1 MYILI
6 KISSLKET
14 YLKNRLSNNRD
25 SNLLVFLLME
35 GKQYALSNSII
46 QLKQTNIF
54 PSEKYLI
61 YNDTVF

>member
-14 YLKNRLSNNRD
+14 YLKNRLSNNRN